1 MTTNEDFVVV
11 IGSDSSVSHGHAKVV
26 HVGDNLAGHE
36 LIEGTGR
43 VIEGVEFCIHH
54 TSTDNLYS
62 PYKYSR
68 CFLFSELNLTSGIA
82 PYVGSSP
89 MFYGHFGTVSNNGS
103 STSSDASTFSIEVT
117 FLVKNI
123 NANTNGK
130 TITLTSKIYHSPS
143 IRNYVS
149 NLNFKVKHFTIGL
162 VGLVCVLNI
171 CITVSLNYI
180 KAPFLPLHCA
190 CFSTHPIY
198 LLGRWQRR
206 LPLVFN
212 NQNHMTSLKN
222 TGWL

>member
-11 IGSDSSVSHGHAKVV
+11 IGSDSSVSHGHAKFV

-36 LIEGTGR
+36 FIEGTGR

-103 STSSDASTFSIEVT
+103 STSSDASTFSIEAT

-149 NLNFKVKHFTIGL
+149 NLNFKVKHFTIGFSWL
-162 VGLVCVLNI
+162 
-171 CITVSLNYI
+171 SLCAKCMHNSFAQLYQG
-180 KAPFLPLHCA
+180 PLSDFA
-190 CFSTHPIY
+190 LRMFFYASDLLARQMAAEIVTCF
-198 LLGRWQRR
+198 
-206 LPLVFN
+206 
-212 NQNHMTSLKN
+212 
-222 TGWL
+222 